1 MFNTLLVA
9 SLPSLFGIVK
19 LDRSSAF
26 ALAMSHAHHLLKL
39 LLLLLAVLAG
49 SQPHGAVA
57 AKFEVKDVT
66 NKTCTIVELLMN
78 FSIKYETVE
87 EKEKLIFFPIPE
99 DAVVSGNSTCGK
111 GSSESSLLV
120 VTFGT
125 GHSVSFSFSRN
136 SSVYYAEKLGVAYN
150 LGDKHIFPDARRND
164 VSFSSEST
172 GINAQVNT
180 TYVCMTAQEIQM
192 ANATVVISA
201 ARIEAYVPG
210 SDYSKEETVCE
221 ADKTTSTTTVPT
233 TVTPTQP
240 PTPKDPVSI
249 KYNVTS
255 SNGTCLLAQMGL
267 QLNLTYITK
276 YNKTG
281 VEIINIDSNATASGF
296 CESTSVGLSLKS
308 ERTSLWLFFSMNE
321 TSKKSYLSGV
331 SVHINPFPEAQ
342 GGALNVTN
350 TSLNYLQAT
359 LGKSFKCSSKQ
370 ILQVSPVFAL
380 DVFKAQVQAFTVQN
394 GKFGEAEECLLDQNS
409 MLIPI
414 IVGAALA
421 GLVLIVLIAYLIGRK
436 RSHAGYQT
444 I

>member
-1 MFNTLLVA
+1 
-9 SLPSLFGIVK
+9 
-19 LDRSSAF
+19 
-26 ALAMSHAHHLLKL
+26 MSHAHHLLKL

-308 ERTSLWLFFSMNE
+308 ERTSLWLFFSMD
-321 TSKKSYLSGV
+321 TAAQRG
-331 SVHINPFPEAQ
+331 SVLHKVRQ
-342 GGALNVTN
+342 VVTLRGALNVTN

-394 GKFGEAEECLLDQNS
+394 GKFGEAEECLLDQNN